1 MANSKIVT
9 CSFQMNRDLYN
20 QYKSIV
26 VRNGRIVKEDIIKYM
41 QNVIAADKPN
51 AETLSAFKEV
61 EQMKADNSIGKA
73 YNDVDEMMEDLL
85 K

>member
-1 MANSKIVT
+1 MLHVHFKWIEIYIISTKV
-9 CSFQMNRDLYN
+9 LLLE
-20 QYKSIV
+20 
-26 VRNGRIVKEDIIKYM
+26 KEDIIKYM

-61 EQMKADNSIGKA
+61 EQMKADNSIWKA

-85 K
+85 KWNTL